1 MIIVGTTV
9 DVVDNTGIIKA
20 RCIKI
25 YGDTKKKYATIG
37 DYILVVVETYT
48 VKRGMLLD
56 EKKKNRFLKGRQHR
70 AIVLRSQCNY
80 LRNNGVFIR
89 FSDNA
94 IILVNKRKLPLSK
107 KVKGPMLYELYEKYT
122 AIGILGRWLI

>member
-1 MIIVGTTV
+1 LYKNIW
-9 DVVDNTGIIKA
+9 
-20 RCIKI
+20 R
-25 YGDTKKKYATIG
+25 YKKKYATIG

-107 KVKGPMLYELYEKYT
+107 KSKRSYVVWIIWEIYSYRYIGALINLMLKKIYRK
-122 AIGILGRWLI
+122 WL